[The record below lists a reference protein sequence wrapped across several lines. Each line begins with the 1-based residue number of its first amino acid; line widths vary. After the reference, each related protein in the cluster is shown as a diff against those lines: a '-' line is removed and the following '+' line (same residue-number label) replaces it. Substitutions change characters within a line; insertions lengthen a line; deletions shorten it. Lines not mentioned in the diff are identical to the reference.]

1 MLESNIQNNIT
12 KRYEKEGWFV
22 VKLIKTTKNGI
33 PDLMC
38 LRNGITLFIEV
49 KRPGKEPGTLQKFRH
64 EELRKQGFEV
74 LILTE

>member
-1 MLESNIQNNIT
+1 MLESKIQNDIT

-49 KRPGKEPGTLQKFRH
+49 KRPGKEPGTLQQFRH

-74 LILTE
+74 LILTA

>member
-1 MLESNIQNNIT
+1 MLESKIQNNIT
-12 KRYEKEGWFV
+12 KRYQKNGWMV
-22 VKLIKTTKNGI
+22 IKLIKTTCSGI

-49 KRPGKEPGTLQKFRH
+49 KRPGKEPEPLQQFRH

-74 LILTE
+74 LILTS

>member
-1 MLESNIQNNIT
+1 MLESKIQNDIT

-49 KRPGKEPGTLQKFRH
+49 KRPGKEPAPLQKFRH
-64 EELRKQGFEV
+64 EELRKQGFQV
-74 LILTE
+74 LILTA